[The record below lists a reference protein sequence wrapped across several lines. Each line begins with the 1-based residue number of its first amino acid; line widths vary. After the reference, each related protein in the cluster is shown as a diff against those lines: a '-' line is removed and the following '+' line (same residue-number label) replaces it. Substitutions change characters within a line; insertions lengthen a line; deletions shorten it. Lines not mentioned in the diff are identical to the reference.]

1 MASQL
6 LFTKC
11 FLRGAKSV
19 AYEDRDR
26 NRERDRNGD
35 RKEIEIEIEIGGKN
49 IQQEGLKFRY
59 G

>member
-49 IQQEGLKFRY
+49 IQQEGLKFR
-59 G
+59 

>member
-19 AYEDRDR
+19 AYEDRVR
-26 NRERDRNGD
+26 NRQRDRNGD
-35 RKEIEIEIEIGGKN
+35 RKEIEIEIAIGGKN
-49 IQQEGLKFRY
+49 IQQEGLKFR
-59 G
+59 